1 MWLSVGGQQC
11 SSADMLVGALVGA
24 LVEAMVDS
32 RALAAYGP
40 RQYLPNC
47 GSLVRLLFIV
57 IRAVTT

>member
-1 MWLSVGGQQC
+1 MGLGCGLSVGGQQC
-11 SSADMLVGALVGA
+11 SNADMLAGA
-24 LVEAMVDS
+24 LVEALVDS

-47 GSLVRLLFIV
+47 GSLVQFLLFV